1 MMNSRSDAVQSGGSR
16 ALERPSG
23 GRSRVYDT
31 RRLTETPRSEPSNP
45 LPVATRTMWW
55 GESFGTCVA
64 LVGGALLLS
73 ARAAWLPLSLAL
85 VVAAGAI
92 GYSVGVP
99 IVRYRRWRWE
109 LHEQELDLLHGA
121 WRVIRTIVPVTRIQH
136 VSVERTGWTEL
147 FGLVHLHVHTAAGKT
162 TIPGLERRQ
171 ADELRDRILA
181 KLRTPDDL

>member
-1 MMNSRSDAVQSGGSR
+1 MPR
-16 ALERPSG
+16 A
-23 GRSRVYDT
+23 
-31 RRLTETPRSEPSNP
+31 EPSNR
-45 LPVATRTMWW
+45 LPAATRTMWW
-55 GESFGTCVA
+55 GESFGTCVVV
-64 LVGGALLLS
+64 VGGVLLLS
-73 ARAAWLPLSLAL
+73 TKAPWFPLALAL
-85 VVAAGAI
+85 VVAAGAV
-92 GYSVGVP
+92 GYTVGVP

-109 LHEQELDLLHGA
+109 LHDEELDLLHGA

-147 FGLVHLHVHTAAGKT
+147 FGLVRLHVHTAAGQT